1 MADQDIGAVFNNLA
15 TQMANVSSAVGAQGI
30 AQTISPFE
38 GDAKQFKTW
47 MKSIEKYAYL
57 TGLGPDKIRLIA
69 YQSSRGAVSDFI
81 HRYLEDYP
89 NNSWDQLKRE
99 LTSRFAEITDS
110 QHAFMLLRK
119 VKQALHEN
127 VQLFAERLLALAEEA
142 FAGQPGGLQA
152 VETQLIGFFIDGL
165 AHDYLKMKV
174 MRDNPNTLGA
184 AVASAM
190 GEQNLRKRFE
200 FRTSRATRQDEP
212 MEIGHNRSE
221 RRCYK
226 CNKRGHLASNCQTK
240 SVNSMTDGQ
249 HDRQQTYGRIKRDI
263 VCWNCGKRGHIKR
276 FCREHTRQNET
287 EKQQEN

>member
-1 MADQDIGAVFNNLA
+1 
-15 TQMANVSSAVGAQGI
+15 
-30 AQTISPFE
+30 
-38 GDAKQFKTW
+38 

-89 NNSWDQLKRE
+89 NNTWDQLKRE
-99 LTSRFAEITDS
+99 LTSRFAEITDP

-119 VKQALHEN
+119 VRQNPNEN

-142 FAGQPGGLQA
+142 FVGQPGGLPA

-165 AHDYLKMKV
+165 AHDFLKMKV
-174 MRDNPNTLGA
+174 MRDNPNTLAA

-200 FRTSRATRQDEP
+200 LRASRSTRQDEP

-226 CNKRGHLASNCQTK
+226 CNKRGHLATHCRAKT
-240 SVNSMTDGQ
+240 VNSLTDRQ
-249 HDRQQTYGRIKRDI
+249 SDRQVDRQQSYLKNI
-263 VCWNCGKRGHIKR
+263 VCWKCGKKGHIKR
-276 FCREHTRQNET
+276 FCKEQPKQSEPRM
-287 EKQQEN
+287 QQEN

>member
-30 AQTISPFE
+30 AQVIIPFE
-38 GDAKQFKTW
+38 GDNKQFKSW

-57 TGLGPDKIRLIA
+57 TGLGPDKIKMVA

-81 HRYLEDYP
+81 HRYLNDYP

-99 LTSRFAEITDS
+99 LTSRFAEITDP
-110 QHAFMLLRK
+110 QHAFMLLRG
-119 VKQALHEN
+119 VKQSPDEN
-127 VQLFAERLLALAEEA
+127 VQLFAERLLALAEES
-142 FAGQPGGLQA
+142 FIDQQGGLQA

-165 AHDYLKMKV
+165 AHNYLKMKV

-200 FRTSRATRQDEP
+200 LRAGRTLGHRDEP
-212 MEIGHNRSE
+212 MEVGHYRSD

-226 CNKRGHLASNCQTK
+226 CNKLGHIASKCK
-240 SVNSMTDGQ
+240 SKTVNAVTDG
-249 HDRQQTYGRIKRDI
+249 RQIYKKTKRDI
-263 VCWNCGKRGHIKR
+263 VCWRCGKKGHIMR
-276 FCREHTRQNET
+276 FCEEPYKKDDTVI
-287 EKQQEN
+287 KQEN

>member
-1 MADQDIGAVFNNLA
+1 
-15 TQMANVSSAVGAQGI
+15 
-30 AQTISPFE
+30 
-38 GDAKQFKTW
+38 

-119 VKQALHEN
+119 VKQAPHEN

-142 FAGQPGGLQA
+142 FAGQPGGLPI

-165 AHDYLKMKV
+165 AHDYLKMK
-174 MRDNPNTLGA
+174 RDIPNTLGT

-190 GEQNLRKRFE
+190 GEQNHRKRFE
-200 FRTSRATRQDEP
+200 LRTSHTTRQDEP
-212 MEIGHNRSE
+212 MEIGQNRSE
-221 RRCYK
+221 RHCYK
-226 CNKRGHLASNCQTK
+226 CNKHGHVANNCRTK
-240 SVNSMTDGQ
+240 SVNGMTDGQ
-249 HDRQQTYGRIKRDI
+249 HDRQQTCPK
-263 VCWNCGKRGHIKR
+263 
-276 FCREHTRQNET
+276 
-287 EKQQEN
+287 